1 MEQQHRRGAAR
12 TLVDGVDAQPV
23 DVEVV
28 RLEGVAG
35 QPGEPLVGGA
45 EDLVDAQ
52 QPLPPTAIG
61 GELARAGLVVTA
73 MIWGERQPGT
83 VTWLVEVT

>member
-1 MEQQHRRGAAR
+1 MEQQHRRGVAR
-12 TLVDGVDAQPV
+12 PLVDGVDAEPV
-23 DVEVV
+23 HVEVV
-28 RLEGVAG
+28 GLEGIAG
-35 QPGEPLVGGA
+35 QPGEPLVRGA
-45 EDLVDAQ
+45 EDLVDGQ
-52 QPLPPTAIG
+52 QPLAPTGTG